1 MITKIK
7 PIIASFI
14 VVTIAVPSFAL
25 TQNEK
30 GKMYFAGMC
39 TAVAD
44 EGNKML
50 RAKGKTSNFIII
62 WNAAEN
68 DVRYVRN
75 KPGAVTAYNGMYDAT
90 LAGMKDYTIE
100 TKTSV
105 IMMMLAE
112 CAKMYKVQ

>member
-14 VVTIAVPSFAL
+14 VATIAVPSFAL

-30 GKMYFAGMC
+30 GKMNFAGMC

-50 RAKGKTSNFIII
+50 RAKGKTSNFNNILI
-62 WNAAEN
+62 AAEN